1 MSSPVRRSK
10 LAGLSPA
17 RPAPNTKSV
26 KDAGGVD
33 MTRKV
38 QITVRVSQDV
48 ADRAR
53 EAWMKTMPIHRGSFS
68 AWVQRAIERSIKQI
82 ELELNNGEVFEG
94 LPAGSIPNGPINI

>member
-1 MSSPVRRSK
+1 MSAPVRRSK

-17 RPAPNTKSV
+17 RPAS
-26 KDAGGVD
+26 KDQSIKEAVSAD
-33 MTRKV
+33 KDSKV
-38 QITVRVSQDV
+38 QITVRVSRDV

-68 AWVQRAIERSIKQI
+68 AWVQRAIERSIKQV

>member
-17 RPAPNTKSV
+17 RPASNTKTV
-26 KDAGGVD
+26 KDAGGID
-33 MTRKV
+33 KDRKV

-53 EAWMKTMPIHRGSFS
+53 EAWMKTMPVHRASFS
-68 AWVQRAIERSIKQI
+68 AWVQRAIERSIKQV